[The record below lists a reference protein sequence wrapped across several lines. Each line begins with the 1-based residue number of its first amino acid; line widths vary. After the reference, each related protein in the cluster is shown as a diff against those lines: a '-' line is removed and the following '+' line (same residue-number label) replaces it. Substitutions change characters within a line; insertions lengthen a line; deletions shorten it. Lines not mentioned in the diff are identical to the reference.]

1 MRDRCLYQSNHHKYL
16 KNKDHYLQRNC
27 CCRPKQREK
36 QQTLPN
42 YKRVKF
48 TNTKKREVSEKMN
61 AGQEAK
67 LTMYRATEKHDD
79 DNSTIIAA
87 VPVFQTAFTNFKAKI
102 ASTTDTAQLKD
113 VPLTGMVVDKSSS
126 KQTLCEMT
134 ADIAGVIFAFASA
147 TGNQTLK
154 QEVNFNL
161 SKLLQTR
168 DEQLAPRCQS
178 IHARG
183 IENKDALVDYGITPA
198 KLAALQTAINNYAAE
213 TPKPRTALSQ
223 RKTLT
228 SNLRQLFKD
237 ADAIL
242 TEQMDKLVSNFK
254 AANPDFVATYETV
267 RIIIDPATTA
277 TQLKGIVTDAANGN
291 PIKNATVTIVELSK
305 TTKTNFAGAYSF
317 KPVANGTYTLTV
329 TATGFDNFQ
338 ADVVE
343 VKLGVI
349 TSLDVMLS

>member
-1 MRDRCLYQSNHHKYL
+1 
-16 KNKDHYLQRNC
+16 
-27 CCRPKQREK
+27 
-36 QQTLPN
+36 
-42 YKRVKF
+42 
-48 TNTKKREVSEKMN
+48 MN
-61 AGQEAK
+61 ARQEAK
-67 LTMYRATEKHDD
+67 LTMYRAVEKHGDN
-79 DNSTIIAA
+79 NSTIIAA
-87 VPVFQTAFTNFKAKI
+87 VPAFQTAFTNFKAKI
-102 ASTTDTAQLKD
+102 AAITNTAQLKD
-113 VPLTGMVVDKSSS
+113 TPLTGMVVDKSSS
-126 KQTLCEMT
+126 KQTLCEIAT
-134 ADIAGVIFAFASA
+134 DTAGVIFAFASA

-168 DEQLAPRCQS
+168 DEQLAPRCQN
-178 IHARG
+178 IHARA
-183 IENKDALVDYGITPA
+183 IENKDALEDYGITDT
-198 KLAALQTAINNYAAE
+198 KLTALQTAINNYAAE

-277 TQLKGIVTDAANGN
+277 TQLKGIVTDKSTGN
-291 PIKNATVTIVELSK
+291 PIKNAVVTIVELSK

-317 KPVANGTYTLTV
+317 KPVANGTYTVTI
-329 TATGFDNFQ
+329 TATGFNNFQ
-338 ADVVE
+338 ADGVE
-343 VKLGVI
+343 VKLGAI
-349 TSLDVMLS
+349 TSLNVELES

>member
-1 MRDRCLYQSNHHKYL
+1 
-16 KNKDHYLQRNC
+16 
-27 CCRPKQREK
+27 
-36 QQTLPN
+36 
-42 YKRVKF
+42 
-48 TNTKKREVSEKMN
+48 MN

-67 LTMYRATEKHDD
+67 LTMYRATERHDD

-87 VPVFQTAFTNFKAKI
+87 VPAFQTAFTNFKAKI
-102 ASTTDTAQLKD
+102 AANINTAQLKD
-113 VPLTGMVVDKSSS
+113 TPLTDIVVNKSSS
-126 KQTLCEMT
+126 RQTLGEIATDT
-134 ADIAGVIFAFASA
+134 AGIIFAFASA
-147 TGNQTLK
+147 MGNQTLK

-168 DEQLAPRCQS
+168 DDQLTPRCQN

-183 IENKDALVDYGITPA
+183 IENKDALIDYGITAA
-198 KLAALQTAINNYAAE
+198 KLTALQTAINNYAAE

-267 RIIIDPATTA
+267 RIIIDPAITT
-277 TQLKGIVTDAANGN
+277 TQLKGIVTDKSNGN

-317 KPVANGTYTLTV
+317 KPVANGTYTVTI

-338 ADVVE
+338 ADGVE
-343 VKLGVI
+343 IKLGVI
-349 TSLDVMLS
+349 TSVQSSLN